1 LFGAMDYATARLNMV
16 ESQVRTNKVTDP
28 KVVDALLAV
37 PRERFV
43 PEKLRGVA
51 YVDKDLPLGGARY
64 LLEPMVLARLL
75 QTAQVKPSDR
85 VLDVGPGTGYST
97 AVLARLALSV
107 VALEQEPRLAEEA
120 RRMLHELMVNN
131 ASLVTGDLAGGHPKS
146 APYDVILVNGALAG
160 VPPALKAQLA
170 EGGRLAAV
178 IKPGAGLGQA
188 TLFTRLGDTVSG
200 RIIFDAGTPLLPGF
214 VPQESFVF

>member
-1 LFGAMDYATARLNMV
+1 MDYATARLNMV

-51 YVDKDLPLGGARY
+51 YVDKDLPLGGARS

-75 QTAQVKPSDR
+75 QAAQIKPSHR
-85 VLDVGPGTGYST
+85 VLDVGAATGYST
-97 AVLARLALSV
+97 AVLSRLALSV
-107 VALEQEPRLAEEA
+107 VALEEEPRLAEEA
-120 RRMLHELMVNN
+120 RRNLHELMLNN
-131 ASLVTGDLAGGHPKS
+131 ASVVVGDLAAGHPKS
-146 APYDVILVNGALAG
+146 APYDVILVNGAVAG
-160 VPPALKAQLA
+160 VPPAMKAQLA
-170 EGGRLAAV
+170 EGGRLAVV
-178 IKPGAGLGQA
+178 IKSGAGMGQA
-188 TLFTRLGDTVSG
+188 TLFTRVGDSLSG
-200 RIIFDAGTPLLPGF
+200 RVIFDAGTPLLPGF

>member
-1 LFGAMDYATARLNMV
+1 MDYATARLNMV

-28 KVVDALLAV
+28 KVVAALLAV
-37 PRERFV
+37 LRERFV

-75 QTAQVKPSDR
+75 QAAQITPADR

-97 AVLARLALSV
+97 AILGRLALSV
-107 VALEQEPRLAEEA
+107 VALEQEARLAEEA
-120 RRMLHELMVNN
+120 RRLLHELMVNN
-131 ASLVTGDLAGGHPKS
+131 ASVVTGDPAGGNPKS
-146 APYDVILVNGALAG
+146 APYDVVLVNGALAG
-160 VPPALKAQLA
+160 LPPTLKAQLA
-170 EGGRLAAV
+170 DGGRLAAV
-178 IKPGAGLGQA
+178 IKSGAGMGRA
-188 TLFTRLGDTVSG
+188 TLFTRVGDVVSG

-214 VPQESFVF
+214 VPQ